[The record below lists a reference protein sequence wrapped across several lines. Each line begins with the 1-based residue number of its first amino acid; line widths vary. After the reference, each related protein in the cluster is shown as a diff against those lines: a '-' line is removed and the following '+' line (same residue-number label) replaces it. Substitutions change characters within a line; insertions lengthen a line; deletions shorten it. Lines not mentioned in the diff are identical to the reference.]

1 MFALPMAAR
10 RLLALSR
17 QITTAPAAG
26 TPPQALRDVTLTQLV
41 ETTKEAC
48 DVMAPMINDFYS
60 SINDDTRKLKA
71 DKSVFTIADGIVQH
85 LLTEHLFASDKF
97 RGVVGE
103 EDAVVNITTRP
114 YTVDDLSVPE
124 RFYDRIDTAR
134 KAIAALAG
142 NIDGQAYR
150 TNTIFVDPIDGT
162 REFSTGKGEQ
172 CTILVGV
179 ADKDGNSVAGV
190 IYRPISA
197 PPIWAVGC
205 KSEDCKRTN
214 ISPPRAGAP
223 REPQLVTTNGSIS
236 KFTDELIAR
245 GMARVKS
252 GGCGNKSLLLL
263 EGKGSAYIQDRGV
276 SRWDTC
282 APEAVLAAFGG
293 MLLKLNHVLAH
304 PDSLTRLD
312 HLPKESRYCYLET
325 TTNLDFVP
333 GEASLSPYNAHDAA
347 LAKKAADTPA
357 ADVTQVKA
365 YANLAGL
372 VALPRTE
379 PAQLRVISTAM
390 LGASKAAA
398 PSFT

>member
-1 MFALPMAAR
+1 
-10 RLLALSR
+10 
-17 QITTAPAAG
+17 
-26 TPPQALRDVTLTQLV
+26 
-41 ETTKEAC
+41 
-48 DVMAPMINDFYS
+48 
-60 SINDDTRKLKA
+60 
-71 DKSVFTIADGIVQH
+71 
-85 LLTEHLFASDKF
+85 
-97 RGVVGE
+97 
-103 EDAVVNITTRP
+103 
-114 YTVDDLSVPE
+114 
-124 RFYDRIDTAR
+124 
-134 KAIAALAG
+134 
-142 NIDGQAYR
+142 
-150 TNTIFVDPIDGT
+150 
-162 REFSTGKGEQ
+162 
-172 CTILVGV
+172 V

-304 PDSLTRLD
+304 PDSLTRQD

-333 GEASLSPYNAHDAA
+333 GEVCRAVVRVHVRAPACTRTAAGSPRGSPRFPWAQA
-347 LAKKAADTPA
+347 LLP
-357 ADVTQVKA
+357 
-365 YANLAGL
+365 LAGQVCCVSCSALSRAVQNGRSPGFGVSGPRL
-372 VALPRTE
+372 VAICYRHPSARTT
-379 PAQLRVISTAM
+379 PTTRRSQKKRRTRQQPTSLR
-390 LGASKAAA
+390 
-398 PSFT
+398 